1 VQGPA
6 FSSQQQVFFVGSIQP
21 TTEGFTAEFNSL
33 ADEGEK
39 EFQMLLEKQGTWWQV
54 GRKAKINATRR
65 IQTIYNVYT
74 RVTVFIVIRMRT
86 CVGLHFELTTL
97 QTLCV
102 IELKIQIL
110 NIRLAAAAA
119 RTAHWLSRLL
129 SPTTTTLRTKRAK
142 VRAKVMEMRANKVIT
157 NNLCE

>member
-1 VQGPA
+1 
-6 FSSQQQVFFVGSIQP
+6 
-21 TTEGFTAEFNSL
+21 
-33 ADEGEK
+33 
-39 EFQMLLEKQGTWWQV
+39 MLLEKQGTWWQT

-65 IQTIYNVYT
+65 IQTIYNVYNT

-157 NNLCE
+157 NNLCEWGRARNQRLLYYQQTCDDKSIRLVQKSMARRASRYQRANS

>member
-1 VQGPA
+1 
-6 FSSQQQVFFVGSIQP
+6 
-21 TTEGFTAEFNSL
+21 
-33 ADEGEK
+33 
-39 EFQMLLEKQGTWWQV
+39 
-54 GRKAKINATRR
+54 
-65 IQTIYNVYT
+65 
-74 RVTVFIVIRMRT
+74 MRT

>member
-1 VQGPA
+1 MYLYAWRHVPLRVQVPA

-21 TTEGFTAEFNSL
+21 TTEGFTAEFNRL

-39 EFQMLLEKQGTWWQV
+39 EFEMLLEKQGTWWQT

-86 CVGLHFELTTL
+86 CVGYYTSTTDL
-97 QTLCV
+97 QE
-102 IELKIQIL
+102 I
-110 NIRLAAAAA
+110 
-119 RTAHWLSRLL
+119 
-129 SPTTTTLRTKRAK
+129 
-142 VRAKVMEMRANKVIT
+142 
-157 NNLCE
+157 